1 MELSKET
8 ISNIKETRK
17 VEFLN
22 EKWEKEAY
30 LMALMR
36 ATAWGRKIDQENKE
50 YKTKHHLIDK
60 YNV

>member
-8 ISNIKETRK
+8 ISNIKETRT
-17 VEFLN
+17 VDFLN

-36 ATAWGRKIDQENKE
+36 ATAWGKKIDRINKE
-50 YKTKHHLIDK
+50 HRRKNNLVDK

>member
-36 ATAWGRKIDQENKE
+36 ATAWGKKIDKNKGKRE
-50 YKTKHHLIDK
+50 SLKDK
-60 YNV
+60 YNK

>member
-17 VEFLN
+17 VDFLN

-36 ATAWGRKIDQENKE
+36 ATAWGKKIDKNKGE
-50 YKTKHHLIDK
+50 RESLKDK
-60 YNV
+60 YNK